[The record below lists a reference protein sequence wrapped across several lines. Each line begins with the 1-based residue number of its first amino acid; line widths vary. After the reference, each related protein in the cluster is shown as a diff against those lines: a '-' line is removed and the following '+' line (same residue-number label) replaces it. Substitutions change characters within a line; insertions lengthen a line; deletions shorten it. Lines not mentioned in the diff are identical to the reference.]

1 LVIIELLKRYQF
13 LERGKMG
20 KHILFVLKPGFYDG
34 EAGPFYCPHSAAIEG
49 ILKYLPEIVEKV
61 DVRRIDFQRPREEVI
76 ALIGEENQG
85 SPVLVLDEQAEV
97 PPEAQVYPKTG
108 RAFIHDEIKIGN
120 FLSQAF
126 GVMRPH

>member
-1 LVIIELLKRYQF
+1 MWI
-13 LERGKMG
+13 MG

-34 EAGPFYCPHSAAIEG
+34 EEGPYYCPHSAAIEG
-49 ILKYLPEIVEKV
+49 ILKYLPEIEEKV

-97 PPEAQVYPKTG
+97 PPDAQVSSKTG
-108 RAFIHDEIKIGN
+108 RAFLHGTMEIGN
-120 FLSQAF
+120 FLSQTF